1 MRIVTLAARPGWHTE
16 ELERAARERG
26 HQHHLCRYEDLTA
39 LLGAGSSLRAG
50 AVALDDADAVIA
62 RIIPSGTLEQIIFR
76 MDALHR
82 LSEQGV
88 RVVNTAR
95 AIERSVDKFWT
106 SGLLQQAGLPTPETV
121 VTESMEE
128 ALCAFRRMGDA
139 IVKPLFGS
147 MGLGLVRVSDEDT
160 AWRVCHAVEQ
170 IGGVIYL
177 QRFIPHAGRDVR
189 AFVIGGSVFG
199 AIARTADDWRT
210 NVSRGARAARIDLPP
225 AWADLAVR
233 AAGAIG
239 ADYAGVDLLP
249 GDDDCPFVL
258 EVNGIPGWEGLQ
270 RATGLDVAGAI
281 VDLAAGATG

>member
-39 LLGAGSSLRAG
+39 LVGAGSSLRAG
-50 AVALDDADAVIA
+50 AVALDGADAVIA

-82 LSEQGV
+82 LSERGV

-106 SGLLQQAGLPTPETV
+106 SALLEQSGLPTPETV

-147 MGLGLVRVSDEDT
+147 MGLGLVRVCDEDT

-177 QRFIPHAGRDVR
+177 QRFVPHAGRDVR
-189 AFVIGGSVFG
+189 AFVIGGKVFG
-199 AIARTADDWRT
+199 AIERTADDWRT
-210 NVSRGARAARIDLPP
+210 NVSRGARATPIDLP
-225 AWADLAVR
+225 AEWTDLAVR
-233 AAGAIG
+233 AAAAIG
-239 ADYAGVDLLP
+239 AEYAGVDLLP
-249 GDDDCPFVL
+249 GDDGRTFVL

-270 RATGLDVAGAI
+270 KATGLDVAGAV
-281 VDLAAGATG
+281 VDLAVGAAG